1 MTVKDRTDEI
11 KANLNEIRSR
21 IDKAAAKSGRSSADV
36 RLVVVT
42 KAQTLEITQA
52 AIQAGSGILGE
63 NYPEEALP
71 KIEALRGEGQVEW
84 HMIGHLQSRKA
95 RIVAQHFDVLHSLDS
110 VKLSEKIQRLL
121 EESNRNLP
129 VLLEVNLGEEES
141 KYGWP
146 AKDTAQWEE
155 LLPVIEQIRQMPNL
169 QIKGL
174 MTMPPLFDDPELSR
188 PYFRRLRTLMEYLNQ
203 QFPDENYTDLS
214 MGTSTDFVTAV
225 EEGATYVR
233 IGQAIVGARPKL

>member
-1 MTVKDRTDEI
+1 MTVKDRTNEI
-11 KANLNEIRSR
+11 KANLDEIRSR
-21 IDKAAAKSGRSSADV
+21 IDKAATKSGRSSADV

-42 KAQTLEITQA
+42 KAQPLEITQA
-52 AIQAGSGILGE
+52 AIQAGAGILGE

-71 KIEALRGEGQVEW
+71 KIEALRSEEQVEW

-95 RIVAQHFDVLHSLDS
+95 RIVAQHFDMLHSLDS
-110 VKLSEKIQRLL
+110 VKLAEKIQRLL
-121 EESNRNLP
+121 EESHRNLP

-146 AKDTAQWEE
+146 AKDTKQWEE
-155 LLPVIEQIRQMPNL
+155 LLPVIEQIRRLPNL

-174 MTMPPLFDDPELSR
+174 MTMPPLFDDPEQSR
-188 PYFRRLRTLMEYLNQ
+188 PYFRRLRTLMDYLNQ
-203 QFPDENYTDLS
+203 QFPDEIYTDLS
-214 MGTSTDFVTAV
+214 MGTSTDFVTAI

-233 IGQAIVGARPKL
+233 IGQAIVGARPNL